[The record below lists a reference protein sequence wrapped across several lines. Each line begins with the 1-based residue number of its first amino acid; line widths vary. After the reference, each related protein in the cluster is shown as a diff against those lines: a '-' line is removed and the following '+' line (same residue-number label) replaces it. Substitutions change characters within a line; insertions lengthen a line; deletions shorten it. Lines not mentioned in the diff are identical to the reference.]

1 MTAGSILRGIA
12 ILLALQWVSVLFLQ
26 ALHIAFPPALL
37 GMILLAVL
45 LLTGVIREESVE
57 DACTILI
64 EKMGMLFL
72 PAGISMLL
80 YRNFYHNHRQ
90 QSDYSYYYYS
100 FCRAV
105 FQTQQRRKTLMF
117 FPEALL
123 NSPMFGIG
131 LTIIVYVFCE
141 LIVNRF
147 ELNII
152 PPFVLA
158 CPIIMGIIYFQS
170 PHITYEQYAA
180 GANFINFL
188 LGPAT
193 VALALPL
200 YRNRQTLKN
209 NLAVIVSGVVVATVI
224 GIVSI
229 FVCGKL
235 FGASEQV
242 LLSLIPKSVTTP
254 IAMDISSVIGGIPSL
269 TAACVIFT
277 GMFGSTFN
285 HKILSWLGFK
295 NDIAIGLAIGAS
307 SHGLGTS
314 ACVNKSALQLA
325 IGGVA
330 IGLTG
335 IATSILAPLLLPLLT
350 NLF

>member
-1 MTAGSILRGIA
+1 
-12 ILLALQWVSVLFLQ
+12 
-26 ALHIAFPPALL
+26 
-37 GMILLAVL
+37 
-45 LLTGVIREESVE
+45 
-57 DACTILI
+57 
-64 EKMGMLFL
+64 MLF
-72 PAGISMLL
+72 PA
-80 YRNFYHNHRQ
+80 
-90 QSDYSYYYYS
+90 
-100 FCRAV
+100 
-105 FQTQQRRKTLMF
+105 T
-117 FPEALL
+117 LL
-123 NSPMFGIG
+123 NSPLFGIG

-141 LIVNRF
+141 LIVNRL

-158 CPIIMGIIYFQS
+158 CPMIMGIIYFQA
-170 PHITYEQYAA
+170 PYITYEQYAS
-180 GANFINFL
+180 GASFINFL

-200 YRNRQTLKN
+200 YRNRKTLQA
-209 NLAVIVSGVVVATVI
+209 NLTVIVSGVIVATLV
-224 GIVSI
+224 GIISI

-254 IAMDISSVIGGIPSL
+254 IAMDVSNVIGGIPAL

-285 HKILSWLGFK
+285 HKILSLLGFK

-335 IATSILAPLLLPLLT
+335 ISTSILAPLLLPLLSK
-350 NLF
+350 LF

>member
-1 MTAGSILRGIA
+1 
-12 ILLALQWVSVLFLQ
+12 
-26 ALHIAFPPALL
+26 
-37 GMILLAVL
+37 
-45 LLTGVIREESVE
+45 
-57 DACTILI
+57 
-64 EKMGMLFL
+64 
-72 PAGISMLL
+72 
-80 YRNFYHNHRQ
+80 
-90 QSDYSYYYYS
+90 
-100 FCRAV
+100 
-105 FQTQQRRKTLMF
+105 MF

-209 NLAVIVSGVVVATVI
+209 NLAYDLDTFIMRILPSSSA
-224 GIVSI
+224 
-229 FVCGKL
+229 
-235 FGASEQV
+235 E
-242 LLSLIPKSVTTP
+242 LLSLQS
-254 IAMDISSVIGGIPSL
+254 
-269 TAACVIFT
+269 
-277 GMFGSTFN
+277 
-285 HKILSWLGFK
+285 
-295 NDIAIGLAIGAS
+295 
-307 SHGLGTS
+307 
-314 ACVNKSALQLA
+314 SALFPSSSA
-325 IGGVA
+325 A
-330 IGLTG
+330 
-335 IATSILAPLLLPLLT
+335 SCLAPANRFCFL
-350 NLF
+350 

>member
-1 MTAGSILRGIA
+1 
-12 ILLALQWVSVLFLQ
+12 
-26 ALHIAFPPALL
+26 
-37 GMILLAVL
+37 
-45 LLTGVIREESVE
+45 
-57 DACTILI
+57 
-64 EKMGMLFL
+64 
-72 PAGISMLL
+72 
-80 YRNFYHNHRQ
+80 
-90 QSDYSYYYYS
+90 
-100 FCRAV
+100 
-105 FQTQQRRKTLMF
+105 MF

-158 CPIIMGIIYFQS
+158 CPIIQS

-200 YRNRQTLKN
+200 HRNRQTLKN

>member
-1 MTAGSILRGIA
+1 
-12 ILLALQWVSVLFLQ
+12 
-26 ALHIAFPPALL
+26 
-37 GMILLAVL
+37 
-45 LLTGVIREESVE
+45 
-57 DACTILI
+57 
-64 EKMGMLFL
+64 
-72 PAGISMLL
+72 
-80 YRNFYHNHRQ
+80 
-90 QSDYSYYYYS
+90 
-100 FCRAV
+100 
-105 FQTQQRRKTLMF
+105 MF

-229 FVCGKL
+229 FACGKL

-314 ACVNKSALQLA
+314 ACVNKSTLQLA

>member
-1 MTAGSILRGIA
+1 
-12 ILLALQWVSVLFLQ
+12 
-26 ALHIAFPPALL
+26 
-37 GMILLAVL
+37 
-45 LLTGVIREESVE
+45 
-57 DACTILI
+57 
-64 EKMGMLFL
+64 
-72 PAGISMLL
+72 
-80 YRNFYHNHRQ
+80 
-90 QSDYSYYYYS
+90 
-100 FCRAV
+100 
-105 FQTQQRRKTLMF
+105 MF

-277 GMFGSTFN
+277 GMFGSTLIIKFYPGWAL
-285 HKILSWLGFK
+285 KMISLSVWL
-295 NDIAIGLAIGAS
+295 LVPQVTVSEPVPAS
-307 SHGLGTS
+307 IKAHCNSPS
-314 ACVNKSALQLA
+314 AV
-325 IGGVA
+325 
-330 IGLTG
+330 
-335 IATSILAPLLLPLLT
+335 
-350 NLF
+350 

>member
-1 MTAGSILRGIA
+1 
-12 ILLALQWVSVLFLQ
+12 
-26 ALHIAFPPALL
+26 
-37 GMILLAVL
+37 
-45 LLTGVIREESVE
+45 
-57 DACTILI
+57 
-64 EKMGMLFL
+64 
-72 PAGISMLL
+72 
-80 YRNFYHNHRQ
+80 
-90 QSDYSYYYYS
+90 
-100 FCRAV
+100 
-105 FQTQQRRKTLMF
+105 MF

-269 TAACVIFT
+269 TAACVILPSIIKFYP
-277 GMFGSTFN
+277 GWALKMIS
-285 HKILSWLGFK
+285 LSVWL
-295 NDIAIGLAIGAS
+295 LVPQVTVSEPVPAS
-307 SHGLGTS
+307 IKAHCNSPS
-314 ACVNKSALQLA
+314 AV
-325 IGGVA
+325 
-330 IGLTG
+330 
-335 IATSILAPLLLPLLT
+335 
-350 NLF
+350 